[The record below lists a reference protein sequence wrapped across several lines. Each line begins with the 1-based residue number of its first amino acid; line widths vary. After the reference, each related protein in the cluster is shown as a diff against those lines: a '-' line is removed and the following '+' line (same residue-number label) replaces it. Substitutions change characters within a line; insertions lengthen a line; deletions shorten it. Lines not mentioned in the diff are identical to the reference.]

1 MSTFIFLICMLM
13 ALLAPLLA
21 MAYLRPILLKV
32 LRTMC
37 DADGGA
43 EFWLRSAYVLTVCG
57 SLLLMLTFGEFSD
70 TARVVDTLRR
80 AFWLAL
86 AGVFLTTGFIVH
98 QVWGQIRLMLPPPSR
113 LKSSAARVN
122 GDRS

>member
-1 MSTFIFLICMLM
+1 MSTPIFLISMLM

-32 LRTMC
+32 LRSMC

-43 EFWLRSAYVLTVCG
+43 EFWLRSAYVLAICG
-57 SLLLMLTFGEFSD
+57 SLLLMLTFGNFSD
-70 TARVVDTLRR
+70 TASVVDMLRR

-86 AGVFLTTGFIVH
+86 AGVFLTVGFIVR
-98 QVWGQIRLMLPPPSR
+98 QVWAQIRPILPLRP
-113 LKSSAARVN
+113 AARLPHPT
-122 GDRS
+122 GEPS